1 VGGGAGEVKGV
12 KILAARLEGFDA
24 KALRDAIDRLKQQ
37 LGDAVIVLA
46 GVASGAALFPVGDVV
61 LLSGQ
66 TIGPGEFAGRA
77 ALLVLYVTLSF
88 SGLCAIGLFISTLT
102 TIPVGAMAATVVLAG
117 ASQIADA
124 LPQLDA
130 IHAYLPS
137 HYWLGFGDLLRT
149 PLVWDSFAQNGWLQ
163 LGYVVV
169 FGGLAVW
176 RFLTKDVLS

>member
-1 VGGGAGEVKGV
+1 
-12 KILAARLEGFDA
+12 
-24 KALRDAIDRLKQQ
+24 
-37 LGDAVIVLA
+37 
-46 GVASGAALFPVGDVV
+46 
-61 LLSGQ
+61 
-66 TIGPGEFAGRA
+66 
-77 ALLVLYVTLSF
+77 
-88 SGLCAIGLFISTLT
+88 
-102 TIPVGAMAATVVLAG
+102 MAATVVLAG

-130 IHAYLPS
+130 IHAFLPS
-137 HYWLGFGDLLRT
+137 HYWLAFGDLLRA